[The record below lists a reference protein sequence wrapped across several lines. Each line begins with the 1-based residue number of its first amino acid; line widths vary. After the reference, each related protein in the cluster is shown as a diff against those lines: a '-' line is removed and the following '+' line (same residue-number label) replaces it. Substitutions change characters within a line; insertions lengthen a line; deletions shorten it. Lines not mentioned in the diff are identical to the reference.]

1 MSDKNSSNNNNAQ
14 GTVFANESAMMQ
26 QLQAMGMPAAMLAN
40 LTPQQRAAM
49 LAMTASPEIQARA
62 TERVAHEDDWKQ
74 AKASAGGNNNGYY
87 QWKNTRDDVF
97 VKLTGLAGGR
107 PVVVIEQERLLVSVN
122 DRTIMDG
129 PLFQAV
135 NVQES
140 TWRVVQ
146 GTDNDETT
154 TSTTTLVISLRKA
167 VAPMR
172 WLSLYR

>member
-1 MSDKNSSNNNNAQ
+1 MREDNHANTSNNNAQ
-14 GTVFANESAMMQ
+14 GGVFANESAMMQ
-26 QLQAMGMPAAMLAN
+26 QLQAMGMPAAMLAS

-62 TERVAHEDDWKQ
+62 AERVANEEDWKQ
-74 AKASAGGNNNGYY
+74 QDSY

-97 VKLTGLAGGR
+97 VKLTGLTGGR
-107 PVVVIEQERLLVSVN
+107 PVVVIEERRLSISVN
-122 DRTIMDG
+122 GQTVVDG

-146 GTDNDETT
+146 GTDKD
-154 TSTTTLVISLRKA
+154 TTLVISLRKA
-167 VAPMR
+167 VVPMR